1 MHGHGTSK
9 EIWQHALGIFVSSDE
24 TVLYCVLRF
33 WRDKQKKI
41 DRTRSTGE
49 RNVWLDNMMN
59 QARRFVYTI
68 FKSRFLEK
76 WIQSFSGLHLLFW
89 ESGECVPPVCDD
101 ESGKTIVYTIFKPK
115 FLETKY
121 ILSQGF
127 ISYPEN
133 RVHRDYDVVERHGR
147 CSFRLA
153 LPFRC
158 LHGADWTVVQTDVYY
173 FLVPANCLKSDSV

>member
-1 MHGHGTSK
+1 MGMARQRRFGSMRSEFLSLRMKQYSIVYYAFEETNK
-9 EIWQHALGIFVSSDE
+9 KKL
-24 TVLYCVLRF
+24 TVL
-33 WRDKQKKI
+33 
-41 DRTRSTGE
+41 DRRAESR
-49 RNVWLDNMMN
+49 RNVWLDNMMY

-115 FLETKY
+115 FLEKW
-121 ILSQGF
+121 IHSFSGLHFLSWESGASGLWCGWTTWTLQF
-127 ISYPEN
+127 SVSITISM
-133 RVHRDYDVVERHGR
+133 
-147 CSFRLA
+147 LA
-153 LPFRC
+153 
-158 LHGADWTVVQTDVYY
+158 WTVVQTDVYY